1 MRMSLYIYMCVCT
14 WMVCAITLSFCFA
27 ERFVLYASCP
37 LSLLVCVTDL
47 SSIQSVHYY
56 CWWWPVCVTDFH
68 SIWAIHYCCWRV
80 CDRFAARH
88 ADTSSDST
96 DGHSVEKRR
105 TRLDVR
111 VSQIWS
117 CFSSLFC
124 SIQCMNIHTYTTHTH
139 QCKVNINRQNHV
151 TSLDTRTKQQK
162 TQQETHTP

>member
-1 MRMSLYIYMCVCT
+1 MYHVSAQGIDERMIN
-14 WMVCAITLSFCFA
+14 
-27 ERFVLYASCP
+27 
-37 LSLLVCVTDL
+37 
-47 SSIQSVHYY
+47 VHYY
-56 CWWWPVCVTDFH
+56 
-68 SIWAIHYCCWRV
+68 YYV

-111 VSQIWS
+111 VSQFLS

-124 SIQCMNIHTYTTHTH
+124 SIYCMNIHTYTTHTH

-151 TSLDTRTKQQK
+151 TSLDSRTKQK
-162 TQQETHTP
+162 KKNTKKPTHLRHKNSSANKFRCMPWSSRLCKCCVKYKYLLLSASL